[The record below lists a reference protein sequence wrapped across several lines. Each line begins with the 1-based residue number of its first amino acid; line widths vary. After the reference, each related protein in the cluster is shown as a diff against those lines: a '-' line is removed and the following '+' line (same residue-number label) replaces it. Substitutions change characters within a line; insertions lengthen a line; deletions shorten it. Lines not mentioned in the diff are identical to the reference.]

1 MCRVLA
7 FYLAALI
14 FGLGLFVVQLLS
26 SHDAAH
32 ALPDADA
39 GGAPPVLGDGL
50 LGGGSFGGAEAAGH
64 DALGQELGPGAAG
77 HEVEGPAAGAL
88 VAHGHAGPRLPGVD
102 AGLGWLGIFTS
113 LRFYMFAAIGLGV
126 VGAPVTAFGLSPA
139 GPTLAV
145 ALLTAFGLGTLASLG
160 FRLLGRQT
168 LSSGATQE
176 ELVGHV
182 GRVLVACERG
192 RRGKVR
198 LTVRG
203 QTLDF
208 VATTDET
215 RIEPGMAVIVE
226 AVEDGRLHVCAA
238 PSELLPE

>member
-1 MCRVLA
+1 MRWVLA
-7 FYLAALI
+7 LYLAALI
-14 FGLGLFVVQLLS
+14 FGLGLFMVQLLS
-26 SHDAAH
+26 SHDAAHAPH

-39 GGAPPVLGDGL
+39 GGAPPALGEGQL
-50 LGGGSFGGAEAAGH
+50 AGGSLGGTE
-64 DALGQELGPGAAG
+64 ALG
-77 HEVEGPAAGAL
+77 HEGDGPAAAAL
-88 VAHGHAGPRLPGVD
+88 AAHGHAGPRLPGVD

-215 RIEPGMAVIVE
+215 RIEPQMVVIVE